1 MHHHVL
7 TTSRLI
13 TTSAKSLSGSLL
25 RLTNPAGAVAIAHEQ
40 QQLTFPSS
48 SLIPNTST
56 TANTMFPMTLRR
68 LARPPSLTLL
78 TPRSSRT
85 YNSSSRSPSDGSSS
99 SRGAPPPR
107 ILESSRRNTTS
118 GVPFVPSTGHLRPS
132 DIALSTFFAL
142 HRPINIPPA
151 TAAAPPPTA
160 PRDALP
166 EAWDLGIP
174 FCAPPPPTSSGEMSL
189 ISVKRQRRL
198 KMKKHKYKK
207 LMKKTRNL
215 RRRIERQKN

>member
-1 MHHHVL
+1 MHHYVS

-13 TTSAKSLSGSLL
+13 FTSANSIL
-25 RLTNPAGAVAIAHEQ
+25 
-40 QQLTFPSS
+40 
-48 SLIPNTST
+48 PNTST
-56 TANTMFPMTLRR
+56 TANIMFPTTLRR

-99 SRGAPPPR
+99 SRGAPLPR
-107 ILESSRRNTTS
+107 ILESSRRNTS

-142 HRPINIPPA
+142 HRPISIPPA
-151 TAAAPPPTA
+151 TAAAPPPAA
-160 PRDALP
+160 PRDAPP